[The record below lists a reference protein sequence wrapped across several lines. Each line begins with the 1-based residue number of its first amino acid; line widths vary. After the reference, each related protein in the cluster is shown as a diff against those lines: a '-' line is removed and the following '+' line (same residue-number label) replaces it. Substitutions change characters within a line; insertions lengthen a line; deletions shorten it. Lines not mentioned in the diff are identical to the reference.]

1 MQFDIA
7 NGGVCDGDIEIVG
20 VPRARRDMVNRTTC
34 DVCDKVHKMGR
45 WAMPTVL
52 KCSVAMAPWRHGTG
66 KVSRL
71 RLDPVERE
79 SLRIVGNIFG
89 NVLRIA

>member
-1 MQFDIA
+1 MRFDIA

-34 DVCDKVHKMGR
+34 DVCDKVHKMGH
-45 WAMPTVL
+45 ANSTHVL
-52 KCSVAMAPWRHGTG
+52 CRHGTG

-89 NVLRIA
+89 NVLRLSLIHI